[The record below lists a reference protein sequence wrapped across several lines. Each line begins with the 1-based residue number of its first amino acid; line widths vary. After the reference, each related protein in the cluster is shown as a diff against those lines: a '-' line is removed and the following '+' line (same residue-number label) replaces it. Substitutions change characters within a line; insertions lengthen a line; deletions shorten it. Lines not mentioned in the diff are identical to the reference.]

1 MYKDNFLE
9 QQKRYVYNG
18 ETEEELHDILSKIGL
33 ICDKNYD
40 QPLKPPIG
48 TIIVRE
54 NKKNSWIFQKKCFY
68 GWNVLLTKN

>member
-9 QQKRYVYNG
+9 QQKRYVYKG
-18 ETEEELHDILSKIGL
+18 ETEEELHDILSKMGL

-54 NKKNSWIFQKKCFY
+54 DKKILGFFKKNVFTGGMY
-68 GWNVLLTKN
+68 Y